1 MIEVRCRWESQ
12 KKFFFWFVKWNKLYT
27 FKRGWFAFKRHCYL
41 KWKTYERG
49 GESSPPQSEFHEIFK
64 FWKQSCL
71 TLLRQ
76 SLLSLPDRRLL
87 SWITKMTTLLATA
100 DNLWFLLWSYPAN
113 SFHSAGVQTPSA
125 IGLSSPVLTVPL
137 CVGSILKSRLLL
149 FFFLIS

>member
-1 MIEVRCRWESQ
+1 MPSRDTVTSSG
-12 KKFFFWFVKWNKLYT
+12 KHMKGV
-27 FKRGWFAFKRHCYL
+27 
-41 KWKTYERG
+41 G

-64 FWKQSCL
+64 FRKQSCL

-76 SLLSLPDRRLL
+76 SLLPLPDRRLL
-87 SWITKMTTLLATA
+87 SWITKMTTLLVTA